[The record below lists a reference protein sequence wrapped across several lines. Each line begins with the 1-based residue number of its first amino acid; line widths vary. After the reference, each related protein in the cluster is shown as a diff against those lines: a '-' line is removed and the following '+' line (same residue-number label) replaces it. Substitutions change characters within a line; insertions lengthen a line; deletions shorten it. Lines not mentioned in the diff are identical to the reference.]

1 RPAEGHRVTTPA
13 EAHRVRPGALDLD
26 RQGEGVELRE
36 GQLREVDLASGE
48 PVRRVRRDPDLLFE
62 AGGSG
67 QLVEAGRLGGEIPG
81 DQDPARHRVVLPDAH
96 LRVELETP
104 GEDEQH
110 GDHGGDAQQPSGR
123 AGAAGGRGVRC
134 GAELGHGTHSA
145 RARALRRVD
154 VPSRRATS
162 PATVR
167 PLAPITPPPGWV
179 EAPARN
185 TPSAPGTAWPCRS
198 GWGRMGSIWSS
209 DISTCITFPPI
220 SPSSVSRSSGVWT

>member
-1 RPAEGHRVTTPA
+1 
-13 EAHRVRPGALDLD
+13 
-26 RQGEGVELRE
+26 
-36 GQLREVDLASGE
+36 
-48 PVRRVRRDPDLLFE
+48 LFE

-220 SPSSVSRSSGVWT
+220 SPSSVSRSSGVWTCRCTIVSENPGAKRSIPATILSASASPAPDQVRPPARC